1 MERYSKIKFGR
12 KYALVRALLNG
23 CIDEH
28 EVMSAY
34 NIFPRHVG
42 LPASIAAFVYRSR
55 KDRFHII
62 INCHLSLDVQRE
74 VFLHELCHIIEDM
87 PHEGYTVGI
96 DGYRKPIERKAD
108 LFVKEVAAVY
118 GNKL

>member
-1 MERYSKIKFGR
+1 M
-12 KYALVRALLNG
+12 
-23 CIDEH
+23 
-28 EVMSAY
+28 
-34 NIFPRHVG
+34 
-42 LPASIAAFVYRSR
+42 
-55 KDRFHII
+55 
-62 INCHLSLDVQRE
+62 NCVTS
-74 VFLHELCHIIEDM
+74 IEDM